1 MRGLSTLSRW
11 NDVADDRAY
20 QLDPPGLA
28 DITGLAV
35 CTASLVGLLRAD
47 GLSVRNP
54 RGPAQQAPQSGGRKR

>member
-11 NDVADDRAY
+11 HDVADDRAS

-28 DITGLAV
+28 EITGLAV

-47 GLSVRNP
+47 VLSV
-54 RGPAQQAPQSGGRKR
+54 